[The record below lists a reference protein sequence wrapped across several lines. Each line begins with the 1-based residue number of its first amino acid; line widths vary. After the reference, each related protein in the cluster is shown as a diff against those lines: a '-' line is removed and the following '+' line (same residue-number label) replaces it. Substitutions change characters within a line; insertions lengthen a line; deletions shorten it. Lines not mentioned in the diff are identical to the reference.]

1 MDLDGQRGGEE
12 LTGVEGGE
20 TVIRIHY
27 VRKKC
32 IFNNNN
38 SNNKNIIKTPN
49 YLLKKKKPNISLNH
63 IKRNPHICREMVGL
77 ACALC

>member
-1 MDLDGQRGGEE
+1 LFSTERQKWLDLDGQRGGEE

-49 YLLKKKKPNISLNH
+49 YLLKKKSQIFP
-63 IKRNPHICREMVGL
+63 
-77 ACALC
+77 